1 MLNRRFN
8 IQSIRKFYFVL
19 YIATTLIV
27 VFLLF
32 KLGIF
37 LFPFVLAFIFSM
49 ITQPIARFINKK
61 THLSAKVSTIISIV
75 AFFLVL
81 FGLMSVVSIKF
92 IEEIYNLSKNLRG
105 SSAQFNELWNKSL
118 DQGFVYIDYLPKEF
132 ITQIQSYT
140 GEFINFAAR
149 SATTFVNQTIRF
161 ITSIP
166 TLIIYTSITIL
177 STLLMSLD
185 KNDIVKFLEHQ
196 FPISWLNK
204 IYNIKRDILSVFGSY
219 LRAQLIL
226 VTICFFELL
235 IALNLFLS
243 LGLNVKYPLIF
254 SIVISLI
261 DALPIL
267 GAGAILIPWSIF
279 SFITGD
285 IKLGF
290 ALLILYVIVL
300 AVRQLLEPKLIS
312 QKIGVHPL
320 VTLVSMYSGFKL
332 LGIIG
337 FLIGPIVMI
346 ILKNVFSK
354 ELENGFFRE
363 IFEDTT
369 KIKNSNKE
377 SDDIKKDKLYKEFI
391 EDKKLKLLDD
401 HTLKLDQVVIDKIVS
416 TSRALLENLED
427 NTRKIL

>member
-166 TLIIYTSITIL
+166 TLIVYTSITIL
-177 STLLMSLD
+177 STLFMSLD

-235 IALNLFLS
+235 IALNLFLF

-290 ALLILYVIVL
+290 AIFILYVIVL

-332 LGIIG
+332 LGIVG

-354 ELENGFFRE
+354 ELDNGFFRE
-363 IFEDTT
+363 MFEDTT
-369 KIKNSNKE
+369 QIKPSANE
-377 SDDIKKDKLYKEFI
+377 PDDTKNDKLYKEFI
-391 EDKKLKLLDD
+391 EDKK
-401 HTLKLDQVVIDKIVS
+401 V
-416 TSRALLENLED
+416 
-427 NTRKIL
+427 

>member
-166 TLIIYTSITIL
+166 TLIIHTSITIL
-177 STLLMSLD
+177 STLFMSLD

-235 IALNLFLS
+235 IALNLFLF

-290 ALLILYVIVL
+290 AIFILYVIVL

-332 LGIIG
+332 LGIVG

-354 ELENGFFRE
+354 ELDNGFFRE
-363 IFEDTT
+363 MFEDTT
-369 KIKNSNKE
+369 QIKPSANE
-377 SDDIKKDKLYKEFI
+377 PDDTKNDKLYKEFI
-391 EDKKLKLLDD
+391 EDKK
-401 HTLKLDQVVIDKIVS
+401 V
-416 TSRALLENLED
+416 
-427 NTRKIL
+427 

>member
-19 YIATTLIV
+19 YIATTLLV

-49 ITQPIARFINKK
+49 ITQPIAKFINRK

-81 FGLMSVVSIKF
+81 FGLISIVSIKF

-166 TLIIYTSITIL
+166 TLIVYTSITIL
-177 STLLMSLD
+177 STLLMSID

-243 LGLNVKYPLIF
+243 LRLNVKYPLIF

-290 ALLILYVIVL
+290 AILILYVIVL

-391 EDKKLKLLDD
+391 EDKK
-401 HTLKLDQVVIDKIVS
+401 V
-416 TSRALLENLED
+416 
-427 NTRKIL
+427 

>member
-1 MLNRRFN
+1 MLNQRFN
-8 IQSIRKFYFVL
+8 MQNVRKFYFVL
-19 YIATTLIV
+19 YIATTLLV

-290 ALLILYVIVL
+290 AIFILYVIVL
-300 AVRQLLEPKLIS
+300 AVRQLLEPKLTS

-332 LGIIG
+332 LGIVG

-354 ELENGFFRE
+354 ELDNGFFRE
-363 IFEDTT
+363 MFEDTT
-369 KIKNSNKE
+369 QIKPSANE
-377 SDDIKKDKLYKEFI
+377 PDDTKNDKLYKEFI
-391 EDKKLKLLDD
+391 EDKK
-401 HTLKLDQVVIDKIVS
+401 V
-416 TSRALLENLED
+416 
-427 NTRKIL
+427 

>member
-19 YIATTLIV
+19 YIATTLLV

-49 ITQPIARFINKK
+49 ITQPIAKFINRK

-81 FGLMSVVSIKF
+81 FGLISIVSIKF

-166 TLIIYTSITIL
+166 TLIVYTSITIL

-290 ALLILYVIVL
+290 AILILYVIVL

-369 KIKNSNKE
+369 QIKPSTNE
-377 SDDIKKDKLYKEFI
+377 PDDTKNDKLYKEFI
-391 EDKKLKLLDD
+391 EDKK
-401 HTLKLDQVVIDKIVS
+401 V
-416 TSRALLENLED
+416 
-427 NTRKIL
+427 

>member
-19 YIATTLIV
+19 YIATTLLV

-49 ITQPIARFINKK
+49 ITQPIAKFINRK

-81 FGLMSVVSIKF
+81 FGLISIVSIKF

-166 TLIIYTSITIL
+166 TLIVYTSITIL
-177 STLLMSLD
+177 STLLMSID

-290 ALLILYVIVL
+290 AILILYVIVL

-377 SDDIKKDKLYKEFI
+377 SDDTKNDKLYKEFI
-391 EDKKLKLLDD
+391 EDKK
-401 HTLKLDQVVIDKIVS
+401 V
-416 TSRALLENLED
+416 
-427 NTRKIL
+427 

>member
-177 STLLMSLD
+177 STLLMNLD

-377 SDDIKKDKLYKEFI
+377 PDDIKKDKLYKEFI
-391 EDKKLKLLDD
+391 EE
-401 HTLKLDQVVIDKIVS
+401 IKIKMEEL
-416 TSRALLENLED
+416 RCQ
-427 NTRKIL
+427 K

>member
-166 TLIIYTSITIL
+166 TLIVYTSITIL
-177 STLLMSLD
+177 STLLMSID

-290 ALLILYVIVL
+290 AIFILYVIVL

-332 LGIIG
+332 LGIVG

-354 ELENGFFRE
+354 ELDNGFFRE
-363 IFEDTT
+363 MFEDTT
-369 KIKNSNKE
+369 QIKPSANE
-377 SDDIKKDKLYKEFI
+377 PDDTKNDKLYKEFI
-391 EDKKLKLLDD
+391 EDKK
-401 HTLKLDQVVIDKIVS
+401 V
-416 TSRALLENLED
+416 
-427 NTRKIL
+427 

>member
-235 IALNLFLS
+235 IALNLFLF

-377 SDDIKKDKLYKEFI
+377 PDDIKKDKLYKEFI
-391 EDKKLKLLDD
+391 EDKK
-401 HTLKLDQVVIDKIVS
+401 V
-416 TSRALLENLED
+416 
-427 NTRKIL
+427 

>member
-1 MLNRRFN
+1 MLNQRFN
-8 IQSIRKFYFVL
+8 MQNVRKFYFVL
-19 YIATTLIV
+19 YIATTLLV

-166 TLIIYTSITIL
+166 TLIVYTSITIL
-177 STLLMSLD
+177 STLFMSLD

-235 IALNLFLS
+235 IALNLFLF

-290 ALLILYVIVL
+290 AIFILYVIVL

-332 LGIIG
+332 LGIVG

-354 ELENGFFRE
+354 ELDNGFFRE

-377 SDDIKKDKLYKEFI
+377 PDDIKKDKLYKEFI
-391 EDKKLKLLDD
+391 EDKK
-401 HTLKLDQVVIDKIVS
+401 V
-416 TSRALLENLED
+416 
-427 NTRKIL
+427 

>member
-81 FGLMSVVSIKF
+81 FGLISIVSIKF

-290 ALLILYVIVL
+290 AIFILYVIVL

-332 LGIIG
+332 LGIVG

-354 ELENGFFRE
+354 ELDNGFFRE
-363 IFEDTT
+363 MFEDTT
-369 KIKNSNKE
+369 QIKPSANE
-377 SDDIKKDKLYKEFI
+377 PDDTKNDKLYKEFI
-391 EDKKLKLLDD
+391 EDKK
-401 HTLKLDQVVIDKIVS
+401 V
-416 TSRALLENLED
+416 
-427 NTRKIL
+427 

>member
-290 ALLILYVIVL
+290 AIFILYVIVL

-332 LGIIG
+332 LGIVG

-354 ELENGFFRE
+354 ELDNGFFRE
-363 IFEDTT
+363 MFEDTT
-369 KIKNSNKE
+369 QIKPSANE
-377 SDDIKKDKLYKEFI
+377 PDDTKNDKLYKEFI
-391 EDKKLKLLDD
+391 EDKK
-401 HTLKLDQVVIDKIVS
+401 V
-416 TSRALLENLED
+416 
-427 NTRKIL
+427 

>member
-332 LGIIG
+332 LGIVG

-354 ELENGFFRE
+354 ELDNGFFRE
-363 IFEDTT
+363 MFEDTT
-369 KIKNSNKE
+369 QIKPSANE
-377 SDDIKKDKLYKEFI
+377 PDDTKNDKLYKEFI
-391 EDKKLKLLDD
+391 EDKK
-401 HTLKLDQVVIDKIVS
+401 V
-416 TSRALLENLED
+416 
-427 NTRKIL
+427 

>member
-19 YIATTLIV
+19 YIATTLLV

-377 SDDIKKDKLYKEFI
+377 PDDIKKDKLYKEFI
-391 EDKKLKLLDD
+391 EDKK
-401 HTLKLDQVVIDKIVS
+401 V
-416 TSRALLENLED
+416 
-427 NTRKIL
+427 

>member
-235 IALNLFLS
+235 IALNLFLF

-369 KIKNSNKE
+369 KIKTSNKE
-377 SDDIKKDKLYKEFI
+377 PDDIKKDKLYKEFI
-391 EDKKLKLLDD
+391 EDKK
-401 HTLKLDQVVIDKIVS
+401 V
-416 TSRALLENLED
+416 
-427 NTRKIL
+427 

>member
-19 YIATTLIV
+19 YIATTLLV

-49 ITQPIARFINKK
+49 ITQPIAKFINRK

-81 FGLMSVVSIKF
+81 FGLISIVSIKF

-118 DQGFVYIDYLPKEF
+118 DQGFIYMHYLPKEF

-140 GEFINFAAR
+140 GEIINFAAK
-149 SATTFVNQTIRF
+149 SATAFVNQTIRF

-166 TLIIYTSITIL
+166 TLIVYTSITIL
-177 STLLMSLD
+177 STLFMSLD

-290 ALLILYVIVL
+290 AIFILYVIVL

-332 LGIIG
+332 LGIVG

-354 ELENGFFRE
+354 ELDNGFFRE
-363 IFEDTT
+363 MFEDTT
-369 KIKNSNKE
+369 QIKPSTNE
-377 SDDIKKDKLYKEFI
+377 PDDTKNDKLYKEFI
-391 EDKKLKLLDD
+391 EDKK
-401 HTLKLDQVVIDKIVS
+401 V
-416 TSRALLENLED
+416 
-427 NTRKIL
+427 

>member
-235 IALNLFLS
+235 IALNLFLF

-290 ALLILYVIVL
+290 AIFILYVIVL

-332 LGIIG
+332 LGIVG

-354 ELENGFFRE
+354 ELDNGFFRE
-363 IFEDTT
+363 MFEDTT
-369 KIKNSNKE
+369 QIKPSANE
-377 SDDIKKDKLYKEFI
+377 PDDTKNDKLYKEFI
-391 EDKKLKLLDD
+391 EDKK
-401 HTLKLDQVVIDKIVS
+401 V
-416 TSRALLENLED
+416 
-427 NTRKIL
+427 

>member
-290 ALLILYVIVL
+290 AIFILYVIVL

-332 LGIIG
+332 LGIVG

-377 SDDIKKDKLYKEFI
+377 PDDIKKDKLYKEFI
-391 EDKKLKLLDD
+391 EDKK
-401 HTLKLDQVVIDKIVS
+401 V
-416 TSRALLENLED
+416 
-427 NTRKIL
+427 

>member
-235 IALNLFLS
+235 IALNLFLF

-377 SDDIKKDKLYKEFI
+377 PDDIKKDKLYKEFI
-391 EDKKLKLLDD
+391 EDTK
-401 HTLKLDQVVIDKIVS
+401 V
-416 TSRALLENLED
+416 
-427 NTRKIL
+427 

>member
-1 MLNRRFN
+1 MLNQRFN
-8 IQSIRKFYFVL
+8 MQNVRKFYFVL
-19 YIATTLIV
+19 YIATTLLV

-140 GEFINFAAR
+140 GEFINFAAK
-149 SATTFVNQTIRF
+149 SATAFVNQTIRF

-166 TLIIYTSITIL
+166 TLIVYTSITIL
-177 STLLMSLD
+177 STLFMSLD

-332 LGIIG
+332 LGIVG

-354 ELENGFFRE
+354 ELDNGFFRE
-363 IFEDTT
+363 MFEDTT
-369 KIKNSNKE
+369 QIKPSANE
-377 SDDIKKDKLYKEFI
+377 PDDTKNDKLYKEFI
-391 EDKKLKLLDD
+391 EDKK
-401 HTLKLDQVVIDKIVS
+401 V
-416 TSRALLENLED
+416 
-427 NTRKIL
+427 

>member
-1 MLNRRFN
+1 MLNQRFN
-8 IQSIRKFYFVL
+8 MQNVRKFYFVL
-19 YIATTLIV
+19 YIATTLLV

-166 TLIIYTSITIL
+166 TLIVYTSITIL
-177 STLLMSLD
+177 STLFMSLD

-235 IALNLFLS
+235 IALNLFLF

-290 ALLILYVIVL
+290 AIFILYVIVL

-332 LGIIG
+332 LGIVG

-354 ELENGFFRE
+354 ELDNGFFRE
-363 IFEDTT
+363 MFEDTT
-369 KIKNSNKE
+369 QIKPSANE
-377 SDDIKKDKLYKEFI
+377 PDDTKNDKLYKEFI
-391 EDKKLKLLDD
+391 EDKK
-401 HTLKLDQVVIDKIVS
+401 V
-416 TSRALLENLED
+416 
-427 NTRKIL
+427 

>member
-19 YIATTLIV
+19 YIATTLLV

-49 ITQPIARFINKK
+49 ITQPIAKFINRK

-81 FGLMSVVSIKF
+81 FGLISIVSIKF

-166 TLIIYTSITIL
+166 TLIVYTSITIL
-177 STLLMSLD
+177 STLLMSID

-235 IALNLFLS
+235 IALNLFLF

-290 ALLILYVIVL
+290 AIFILYVIVL

-332 LGIIG
+332 LGIVG

-354 ELENGFFRE
+354 ELDNGFFRE

-369 KIKNSNKE
+369 QIKPSTNE
-377 SDDIKKDKLYKEFI
+377 PDDTKNDKLYKEFI
-391 EDKKLKLLDD
+391 EDKK
-401 HTLKLDQVVIDKIVS
+401 V
-416 TSRALLENLED
+416 
-427 NTRKIL
+427 

>member
-140 GEFINFAAR
+140 GEFINFAAK

-290 ALLILYVIVL
+290 AIFILYVIVL

-332 LGIIG
+332 LGIVG

-354 ELENGFFRE
+354 ELDNGFFRE
-363 IFEDTT
+363 MFEDTT
-369 KIKNSNKE
+369 QIKPSANE
-377 SDDIKKDKLYKEFI
+377 PDDTKNDKLYKEFI
-391 EDKKLKLLDD
+391 EDKK
-401 HTLKLDQVVIDKIVS
+401 V
-416 TSRALLENLED
+416 
-427 NTRKIL
+427 

>member
-19 YIATTLIV
+19 YIATTLLV
-27 VFLLF
+27 VFLIF

-49 ITQPIARFINKK
+49 ITQPIAKFINRK

-81 FGLMSVVSIKF
+81 FGLISIVSIKF

-377 SDDIKKDKLYKEFI
+377 PDDIKKDKLYKEFI
-391 EDKKLKLLDD
+391 EDKK
-401 HTLKLDQVVIDKIVS
+401 V
-416 TSRALLENLED
+416 
-427 NTRKIL
+427 

>member
-19 YIATTLIV
+19 YIATTLLV

-49 ITQPIARFINKK
+49 ITQPIAKFINRK

-81 FGLMSVVSIKF
+81 FGLISIVSIKF

-166 TLIIYTSITIL
+166 TLIVYTSITIL
-177 STLLMSLD
+177 STLLMSID

-290 ALLILYVIVL
+290 AILILYVIVL

-369 KIKNSNKE
+369 QIKPSTNE
-377 SDDIKKDKLYKEFI
+377 PDDTKNDKLYKEFI
-391 EDKKLKLLDD
+391 EDKK
-401 HTLKLDQVVIDKIVS
+401 V
-416 TSRALLENLED
+416 
-427 NTRKIL
+427 

>member
-19 YIATTLIV
+19 YIATTLLV

-332 LGIIG
+332 LGIVG

-369 KIKNSNKE
+369 QIKPSTNE
-377 SDDIKKDKLYKEFI
+377 PDDTKNDKLYKEFI
-391 EDKKLKLLDD
+391 EDKK
-401 HTLKLDQVVIDKIVS
+401 V
-416 TSRALLENLED
+416 
-427 NTRKIL
+427 

>member
-19 YIATTLIV
+19 YIATTLLV

-49 ITQPIARFINKK
+49 ITQPIAKFINRK

-81 FGLMSVVSIKF
+81 FGLISIVSIKF

-166 TLIIYTSITIL
+166 TLIVYTSITIL
-177 STLLMSLD
+177 STLLMSID

-290 ALLILYVIVL
+290 AIFILYVIVL

-369 KIKNSNKE
+369 QIKPSTNE
-377 SDDIKKDKLYKEFI
+377 PDDTKNDKLYKEFI
-391 EDKKLKLLDD
+391 EDKK
-401 HTLKLDQVVIDKIVS
+401 V
-416 TSRALLENLED
+416 
-427 NTRKIL
+427 

>member
-166 TLIIYTSITIL
+166 TLIVYTSITIL
-177 STLLMSLD
+177 STLFMSLD

-354 ELENGFFRE
+354 ELDNGFFRE
-363 IFEDTT
+363 MFEDTT
-369 KIKNSNKE
+369 QIKPSANE
-377 SDDIKKDKLYKEFI
+377 PDDTKNDKLYKEFI
-391 EDKKLKLLDD
+391 EDKK
-401 HTLKLDQVVIDKIVS
+401 V
-416 TSRALLENLED
+416 
-427 NTRKIL
+427 

>member
-19 YIATTLIV
+19 YIATTLLV

-49 ITQPIARFINKK
+49 ITQPIAKFINRK

-81 FGLMSVVSIKF
+81 FGLISIVSIKF

-140 GEFINFAAR
+140 GEIINFAAK
-149 SATTFVNQTIRF
+149 SATAFVNQTIRF

-235 IALNLFLS
+235 IALNLFLF

-290 ALLILYVIVL
+290 AIFILYVIVL

-332 LGIIG
+332 LGIVG

-354 ELENGFFRE
+354 ELDNGFFRE

-369 KIKNSNKE
+369 QIKPSTNE
-377 SDDIKKDKLYKEFI
+377 PDDTKNDKLYKEFI
-391 EDKKLKLLDD
+391 EDKK
-401 HTLKLDQVVIDKIVS
+401 V
-416 TSRALLENLED
+416 
-427 NTRKIL
+427 

>member
-177 STLLMSLD
+177 STLLMNLD

-377 SDDIKKDKLYKEFI
+377 PDDIKKDKLYKEFI
-391 EDKKLKLLDD
+391 EDKK
-401 HTLKLDQVVIDKIVS
+401 V
-416 TSRALLENLED
+416 
-427 NTRKIL
+427 

>member
-354 ELENGFFRE
+354 ELDNGFFRE

-377 SDDIKKDKLYKEFI
+377 PDDIKKDKLYKEFI
-391 EDKKLKLLDD
+391 EDKK
-401 HTLKLDQVVIDKIVS
+401 V
-416 TSRALLENLED
+416 
-427 NTRKIL
+427 

>member
-19 YIATTLIV
+19 YIATTLLV

-49 ITQPIARFINKK
+49 ITQPIAKFINRK

-81 FGLMSVVSIKF
+81 FGLISIVSIKF

-166 TLIIYTSITIL
+166 TLIVYTSITIL
-177 STLLMSLD
+177 STLFMSLD

-196 FPISWLNK
+196 FPTSWLNK

-235 IALNLFLS
+235 IALNLFLF

-332 LGIIG
+332 LGIVG

-369 KIKNSNKE
+369 QIKPSTNE
-377 SDDIKKDKLYKEFI
+377 PDDTKNDKLYKEFI
-391 EDKKLKLLDD
+391 EDKK
-401 HTLKLDQVVIDKIVS
+401 V
-416 TSRALLENLED
+416 
-427 NTRKIL
+427 

>member
-267 GAGAILIPWSIF
+267 GAGAILIPLSIF

-320 VTLVSMYSGFKL
+320 VTLVSMY
-332 LGIIG
+332 
-337 FLIGPIVMI
+337 
-346 ILKNVFSK
+346 
-354 ELENGFFRE
+354 
-363 IFEDTT
+363 
-369 KIKNSNKE
+369 
-377 SDDIKKDKLYKEFI
+377 
-391 EDKKLKLLDD
+391 
-401 HTLKLDQVVIDKIVS
+401 
-416 TSRALLENLED
+416 
-427 NTRKIL
+427 

>member
-369 KIKNSNKE
+369 QIKPSANE
-377 SDDIKKDKLYKEFI
+377 PDDTKNDKLFKEFI
-391 EDKKLKLLDD
+391 EDKK
-401 HTLKLDQVVIDKIVS
+401 V
-416 TSRALLENLED
+416 
-427 NTRKIL
+427 

>member
-49 ITQPIARFINKK
+49 ITQPIAKFINRK

-118 DQGFVYIDYLPKEF
+118 DQGFIYMHYLPKEF

-140 GEFINFAAR
+140 GEIINFAAK
-149 SATTFVNQTIRF
+149 SATAFVNQTIRF

-166 TLIIYTSITIL
+166 TLIVYTSITIL
-177 STLLMSLD
+177 STLFMSLD

-235 IALNLFLS
+235 IALNLFLF

-290 ALLILYVIVL
+290 AIFILYVIVL

-332 LGIIG
+332 LGIVG

-354 ELENGFFRE
+354 ELDNGFFRE

-369 KIKNSNKE
+369 QIKPSTNE
-377 SDDIKKDKLYKEFI
+377 PDDTKNDKLYKEFI
-391 EDKKLKLLDD
+391 EDKK
-401 HTLKLDQVVIDKIVS
+401 V
-416 TSRALLENLED
+416 
-427 NTRKIL
+427 

>member
-19 YIATTLIV
+19 YIATTLLV

-166 TLIIYTSITIL
+166 TLIVYTSITIL
-177 STLLMSLD
+177 STLFMSLD

-235 IALNLFLS
+235 IALNLFLF

-290 ALLILYVIVL
+290 AIFILYVIVL

-332 LGIIG
+332 LGIVG

-354 ELENGFFRE
+354 ELDNGFFRE

-369 KIKNSNKE
+369 QIKPSTNE
-377 SDDIKKDKLYKEFI
+377 PDDTKNDKLYKEFI
-391 EDKKLKLLDD
+391 EDKK
-401 HTLKLDQVVIDKIVS
+401 V
-416 TSRALLENLED
+416 
-427 NTRKIL
+427 